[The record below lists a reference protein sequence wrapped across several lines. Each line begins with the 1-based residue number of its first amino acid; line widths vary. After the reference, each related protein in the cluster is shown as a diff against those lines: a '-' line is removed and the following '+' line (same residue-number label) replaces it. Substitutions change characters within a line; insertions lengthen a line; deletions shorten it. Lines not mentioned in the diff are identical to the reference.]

1 MNRNNR
7 LSLNDALDHSLNAES
22 DYEEF
27 GDETVNNL
35 EVEHESN
42 INSDDNES
50 IIESSDEDGPS
61 ANTAAQTVIDFENN
75 AESSDDE
82 LLTRK
87 ITKDPIPSTTLE
99 NVHNSSWRKN
109 DIGHVNTNF
118 QELEVYSV
126 PDPDKTR
133 YEYFKYFVTGE
144 MLDAITEQTNI
155 YSLQSASCS
164 PITTSRQE
172 ITRL

>member
-7 LSLNDALDHSLNAES
+7 SSLNDALDYILNDAS
-22 DYEEF
+22 DLEEF
-27 GDETVNNL
+27 HDETDSNL
-35 EVEHESN
+35 EAWPENHIS
-42 INSDDNES
+42 SDDSES

-87 ITKDPIPSTTLE
+87 ITKDPIPSTTSE

-126 PDPDKTR
+126 PDPDKTW

-155 YSLQSASCS
+155 QS
-164 PITTSRQE
+164 PISK
-172 ITRL
+172 L

>member
-7 LSLNDALDHSLNAES
+7 LSLNDALDYSLNAES

-27 GDETVNNL
+27 GDETVSNL
-35 EVEHESN
+35 EVEHENN
-42 INSDDNES
+42 INSDDSES
-50 IIESSDEDGPS
+50 IIESSDEDEPS

-87 ITKDPIPSTTLE
+87 ITKDPIPSTTSE
-99 NVHNSSWRKN
+99 NVHNWSWRKN

-118 QELEVYSV
+118 KELEVYSV
-126 PDPDKTR
+126 PDPDKT
-133 YEYFKYFVTGE
+133 
-144 MLDAITEQTNI
+144 
-155 YSLQSASCS
+155 
-164 PITTSRQE
+164 
-172 ITRL
+172 